1 LLHNHQLDRDRT
13 IGAAMHLK
21 VIRYAREHDVPRWV
35 RIDDRKPWVSLDE
48 PAGIAMARKL
58 IDAADR
64 HEWDSL
70 G

>member
-1 LLHNHQLDRDRT
+1 
-13 IGAAMHLK
+13 MHLK
-21 VIRYAREHDVPRWV
+21 VIRYKREHDVPRWV
-35 RIDDRKPWVSLDE
+35 RIDDRSPWVSLDE